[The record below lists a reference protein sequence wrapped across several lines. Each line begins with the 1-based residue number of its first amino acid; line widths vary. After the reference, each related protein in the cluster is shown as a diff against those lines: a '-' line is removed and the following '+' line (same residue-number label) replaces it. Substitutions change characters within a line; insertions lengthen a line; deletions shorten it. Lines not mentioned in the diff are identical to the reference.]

1 MSVSLFA
8 YSPHLCYNNRMKR
21 ILSINLWYEKYGNKT
36 RAQLKSFRK
45 LGYATFVATIAD
57 GLTVYVYELS
67 DGVASSCKDSTVATV
82 EQANSNCNTVFSKQ
96 CTSYDEAFKTIFEY
110 ACEQKFDV
118 IYIRRLMSK
127 LLKASKYIKK
137 ASKQIPIAYEI
148 PTYPL
153 DTGGSFLYA
162 TRDFIEMSAYK
173 LVNPYIK
180 KTLVNLIAEMN
191 LPANWEVFHNGI
203 DIDDYAQ
210 SSYPELDNTIKFL
223 MVANISEYHHY
234 ERMLTAMKEY
244 ANENGEQNKIHLTVI
259 SPDSP
264 AYDGLKSQAKDLGI
278 EQMIDFKQSMTMAE
292 IQKIAKDC
300 HIGVGQLSRSD
311 KGSNLVNTLK
321 SKDYCA
327 MGIPFFSTCYD
338 TSFEK
343 DFEYIYVTE
352 DMDSDIRLDDII
364 SWYINIR
371 NDVKYRSKMYNYAK
385 NNLQFDK
392 LAKQV
397 DELT

>member
-1 MSVSLFA
+1 
-8 YSPHLCYNNRMKR
+8 MKK

-57 GLTVYVYELS
+57 ELTVYIYELS
-67 DGVASSCKDSTVATV
+67 ESS
-82 EQANSNCNTVFSKQ
+82 NTAFTKQ
-96 CTSYDEAFKTIFEY
+96 CSSYDEAFKSIFDY
-110 ACEQKFDV
+110 AINEKFDV

-162 TRDFIEMSAYK
+162 ARDFVEMTAYK
-173 LVNPYIK
+173 LVNPYIQ
-180 KTLVNLIAEMN
+180 KTLVNLIAEQKI
-191 LPANWEVFHNGI
+191 PDNWEVFHNGI
-203 DIDDYAQ
+203 DIDNYVQ
-210 SSYPELDNTIKFL
+210 SEYPELGDTINFI

-234 ERMLTAMKEY
+234 ERMLIAMREY
-244 ANENGEQNKIHLTVI
+244 AHENGNQYKIHLTVI

-264 AYDGLKSQAKDLGI
+264 AYEGLKKQARELGI
-278 EQMIDFKQSMTMAE
+278 EQMIDFMPSMTMPE
-292 IQKIAKDC
+292 IQKIANSC
-300 HIGVGQLSRSD
+300 HIGVGQLSKSD

-364 SWYINIR
+364 SWYMNIR
-371 NDVKYRSKMYNYAK
+371 NDVEYRSKMYNYAK

>member
-1 MSVSLFA
+1 
-8 YSPHLCYNNRMKR
+8 MKK

-82 EQANSNCNTVFSKQ
+82 EQVNSNCNIVFSKQ

-162 TRDFIEMSAYK
+162 ARDFVEMTAYK
-173 LVNPYIK
+173 LVNPYIQ
-180 KTLVNLIAEMN
+180 KTLVNLIAEQKI
-191 LPANWEVFHNGI
+191 PDNWEVFHNGI
-203 DIDDYAQ
+203 DIDNYLQ
-210 SSYPELDNTIKFL
+210 SESPELSDTIKFI

-244 ANENGEQNKIHLTVI
+244 VDKKNSQYQIHLTVI

-264 AYDGLKSQAKDLGI
+264 AYDSLKKQAEELGI
-278 EQMIDFKQSMTMAE
+278 EQMIDFMPSMTMPE
-292 IQKIAKDC
+292 IQKIANSC
-300 HIGVGQLSRSD
+300 HIGVGQLSKSD

-343 DFEYIYVTE
+343 DFKYIYVTS
-352 DMDSDIRLDDII
+352 DMDSNINLDEII
-364 SWYINIR
+364 DWYMNIR
-371 NDVKYRSKMYNYAK
+371 SDTEYRSKMYNYAK

-397 DELT
+397 DDLT